1 MKIAI
6 IGAGP
11 GGYVA
16 AIRAARMGA
25 DITLVERDRLGGVC
39 LNEGCIPTKA
49 LHRHA
54 ALLRDIR
61 RAADFGIDIPAW
73 NIDYARMVQRKDR
86 VVEQLR
92 TGVEGL
98 LKQSGAR
105 VVKGRAMI
113 ENEHAVRVGDE
124 LIACDAMII
133 ATGSEAVIPPIQ
145 GAELAI
151 TSRELLSMTV
161 LPQSMIVIGGG
172 VIGVEVAGIYRA
184 FGCGVRMIEMQ
195 GQILPTM
202 DSEAATL
209 LTKHMKADGVE
220 IHTGTKVESIV
231 RDGTSLIVQAGG
243 NPYRADC
250 VLMAIGRRAVL
261 PESRLEL
268 AYDGNA
274 LAVDSRLRTNC
285 TSIYCIGDANGK
297 YQLAHVAS
305 AEGLVAV
312 DNILGAE
319 REMDYKTVPSVVYSF
334 PEIASVGIADK
345 GVTGLSVGKFP
356 HAACGKALAMGEPE
370 GFAKVLTSPPYG
382 EIVGAHVIG
391 ADAANIIAEMALA
404 LKLEATAEEVADTI
418 HAHPSISEVLLE
430 ACEAVLG
437 RPVHIM

>member
-11 GGYVA
+11 GGYIA

-25 DITLVERDRLGGVC
+25 DVTLVERERLGGVC
-39 LNEGCIPTKA
+39 LNEGCIPTKT

-54 ALLRDIR
+54 ALLRNIR
-61 RAADFGIDIPAW
+61 RAADFGIDIPVW
-73 NIDYARMVQRKDR
+73 NIDYARMVQRKDHI
-86 VVEQLR
+86 VGQLR

-98 LKQSGAR
+98 LKRSGAR
-105 VVKGRAMI
+105 VVKGQAMI

-124 LIACDAMII
+124 VIACDAMII

-161 LPQSMIVIGGG
+161 LPRSMIVIGGG

-184 FGCGVRMIEMQ
+184 FGCDVRMIEMQ
-195 GQILPTM
+195 EQILPTM
-202 DSEAATL
+202 DSEAAAL

-220 IHTGTKVESIV
+220 IHTGTKVESIA
-231 RDGTSLIVQAGG
+231 RDGTSLVVQAGG
-243 NPYRADC
+243 NPYSADC
-250 VLMAIGRRAVL
+250 VLVAIGRRAVL
-261 PESRLEL
+261 PESKVEL
-268 AYDGNA
+268 TCDGNA
-274 LAVDSRLRTNC
+274 LAVDSRLRTSC
-285 TSIYCIGDANGK
+285 PSIFCIGDANGK

-305 AEGLVAV
+305 AEGLTAV
-312 DNILGAE
+312 DNILGVQ
-319 REMDYKTVPSVVYSF
+319 RDMDYKTVPSVVYSF
-334 PEIASVGIADK
+334 PEIASVGIGDK
-345 GVTGLSVGKFP
+345 GVAGLSMGKFP
-356 HAACGKALAMGEPE
+356 YAACGKALAMGEPE

-404 LKLEATAEEVADTI
+404 LKLEATAEEAADTI

-437 RPVHIM
+437 RPVHI